1 MQTVGKAKGTHVV
14 QVQVW
19 LRRNVAPTELAR
31 LESDERHE
39 WLKGLLVNLWYDM
52 DGVLALLEEGAR
64 LTGKSL
70 REVTREVATRNALH
84 DLRGVHRVFLKY
96 SATNWSLGLLPSLW
110 RAYFDFGKP
119 RIVVNARGHFQIDTT
134 IPERYVEWVSGGWE
148 GFLRQ
153 MAILTGATSP
163 RLDVQ
168 LLPAT
173 HATHATGE
181 RVVRANL
188 RYGPHIQDD
197 MVTR

>member
-14 QVQVW
+14 QVQAW

-31 LESDERHE
+31 LESEERHE
-39 WLKGLLVNLWYDM
+39 WLKGLLINLWYDM

-64 LTGKSL
+64 LTGKSV

-96 SATNWSLGLLPSLW
+96 SATTWSLGLLPSLW
-110 RAYFDFGKP
+110 RAYFDFGSP
-119 RIVVNARGHFQIDTT
+119 RIVLNVRGHFQVDTT

-163 RLDVQ
+163 HLDVQ
-168 LLPAT
+168 LLPPSGVA
-173 HATHATGE
+173 GE

-188 RYGPHIQDD
+188 RYGPHAHDD
-197 MVTR
+197 AVTG